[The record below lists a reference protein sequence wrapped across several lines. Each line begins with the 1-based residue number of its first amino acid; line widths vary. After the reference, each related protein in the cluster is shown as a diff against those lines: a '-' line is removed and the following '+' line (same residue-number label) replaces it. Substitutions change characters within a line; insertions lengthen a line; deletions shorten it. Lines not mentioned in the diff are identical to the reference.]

1 MLNAYFEDYNQE
13 ENTNF
18 EGKSKKSTGKLKVSI
33 LKEKLVDSVDKNYQ
47 NDLVKASK
55 VKQIINPSLPLP
67 PQKTTS
73 ENTCT
78 LHKFWRA
85 LKSLGPHKADES
97 KKYLE
102 DKKNAIILMSKT
114 KCIVVY

>member
-55 VKQIINPSLPLP
+55 VKQIINPLP
-67 PQKTTS
+67 PPPPVENNLRKYMHCPQILESS
-73 ENTCT
+73 EVT
-78 LHKFWRA
+78 R
-85 LKSLGPHKADES
+85 SS
-97 KKYLE
+97 
-102 DKKNAIILMSKT
+102 
-114 KCIVVY
+114 

>member
-55 VKQIINPSLPLP
+55 VK
-67 PQKTTS
+67 
-73 ENTCT
+73 
-78 LHKFWRA
+78 
-85 LKSLGPHKADES
+85 
-97 KKYLE
+97 
-102 DKKNAIILMSKT
+102 
-114 KCIVVY
+114 